1 MLAVGHKKELILL
14 TQYKKS
20 KWFRLVCF
28 GRKRHY
34 RKDGTC
40 VHTDEVMARVKPKI
54 RYRIKIDPF
63 GGKVQQANGS

>member
-1 MLAVGHKKELILL
+1 MMLLGRKKELILL

-34 RKDGTC
+34 RQDGTC
-40 VHTDEVMARVKPKI
+40 VHTDEVLARVKPKV
-54 RYRIKIDPF
+54 RYRVKIDPF
-63 GGKVQQANGS
+63 GGKGASINGT